1 MNKLELVSPAGSLD
15 QLKAAANAG
24 ADAVYLAYE
33 KYGARAY
40 AENFNIQGLEN
51 AVIFAHSRNIKVYL
65 ALNTLI
71 KEKELNEFLDFVF
84 QLFKKISFNG
94 VIVQDLA
101 VKKILNEIFPE
112 VPIHAST
119 QLNIHNSYSLEFL
132 KNSGFNRVVL
142 AREMTLDEIKEV
154 SLKKLLNIEIFGHGS
169 QCYSYSGQCYFSS
182 FVGDRSGNRGRCPQ
196 PCRMKYD
203 LIQEKSRQLNDLPEK
218 SFNNSKTI
226 EDYYFLSKS
235 DLITIFHLPEI
246 IKAGINALKLEG
258 RMKTPEYVAI
268 ITKIYRKY
276 IDLYYINPNEFKV
289 DEKDIYKLKQI
300 FAREINEGYLKEQFP
315 ENIIS
320 LKKSGS
326 VGNSFGRILK
336 IEPEKSS
343 GKNFVNIYIK
353 SGIGLNKGD
362 ILEIWTKKGNSRIEV
377 DVFELIEG
385 MTDKK
390 NLYKIQINSNSSLN
404 LNDRVF
410 KYFDYEL
417 DREAKSLYLNG
428 ENNIPETVN
437 IKTNFKI
444 ENYYKLK
451 SLIKKYDK
459 KKDYSNNGCKS
470 KQERTIQDHNTGL
483 NKSSI
488 SLFFYDENI
497 NSETILKNLTS
508 IILANQKKYGKDFIN
523 INLCYED
530 CINLFKNNNE
540 EELKKIINIY
550 EHLKNNDINFYLVT
564 PNIAYDKQINIM
576 EKILIKLLNSGFNN
590 FYVSNYGILQLLN
603 KLSCLADFPLNI
615 ILGYNLNLFNSFA
628 VKSILEHLESKIII
642 KEIMLSSELSL
653 QESNEIIAELSKGEK
668 FKNMSVET
676 YFSIFGYGFYPV
688 MTSRVKY
695 NGIIGGIGKD
705 LKNFSLIDR
714 KNYRFKLS
722 QDYLL
727 NTQIF
732 NSKKHCLLFD
742 LKEIIQN
749 RINGFLI
756 DLKFLDEEEIYYV
769 FKSLIEGLIIAE
781 KIKKLKTDE
790 FKSSQGPAQKYE
802 AYILRLSKSP
812 YISDYTKGHLFRE
825 II

>member
-1 MNKLELVSPAGSLD
+1 MDKLELVSPAGSFD

-40 AENFNIQGLEN
+40 AENFNFKGLEN
-51 AVIFAHSRNIKVYL
+51 AINFAHSRNIKAYL

-71 KEKELNEFLDFVF
+71 KEKELNEFLDFIF
-84 QLFKKISFNG
+84 QLFKKINFNG

-101 VKKILNEIFPE
+101 VKKILGEIFPE
-112 VPIHAST
+112 VPVHAST
-119 QLNIHNSYSLEFL
+119 QLNIHNSLSMEFL
-132 KNSGFNRVVL
+132 KNSGFKRVVL
-142 AREMTLDEIKEV
+142 AREMTLDEIKEI
-154 SLKKLLNIEIFGHGS
+154 SLKNILDIEIFGHGS

-203 LIQEKSRQLNDLPEK
+203 LIYEKDGQLNDQPEK
-218 SFNNSKTI
+218 SFHNSKTI
-226 EDYYFLSKS
+226 GDYYFLSKS
-235 DLITIFHLPEI
+235 DLNTIFELPQI

-268 ITKIYRKY
+268 ITKVYRKY
-276 IDLYYINPNEFKV
+276 IDLYYNNPQEFKV

-300 FAREINEGYLKEQFP
+300 FAREINEGYLKDKFP
-315 ENIIS
+315 ENIMS

-326 VGNSFGRILK
+326 VGSSFGRILK

-343 GKNFVNIYIK
+343 GKNLINIYIR
-353 SGIGLNKGD
+353 SNINLNKGD
-362 ILEIWTKKGNSRIEV
+362 ILEIWTKKGNSRLEV
-377 DVFELIEG
+377 DVFELADDKN
-385 MTDKK
+385 DKK
-390 NLYKIQINSNSSLN
+390 NLYKIQTNSNPALN

-417 DREAKSLYLNG
+417 DREAKSLYLSR
-428 ENNIPETVN
+428 EYNIPENIN

-444 ENYYKLK
+444 ENYFKLK
-451 SLIKKYDK
+451 SLLKKPDK
-459 KKDYSNNGCKS
+459 QKDYSNTGYNN
-470 KQERTIQDHNTGL
+470 KQEKPTQDHNISL
-483 NKSSI
+483 SKSSI
-488 SLFFYDENI
+488 SLFFYDEII

-530 CINLFKNNNE
+530 CINLFENNNE
-540 EELKKIINIY
+540 KEIKKIIDIY
-550 EHLKNNDINFYLVT
+550 KNLKKCDSNFYLVT
-564 PNIAYDKQINIM
+564 PNIAYDKQISIL
-576 EKILIKLLNSGFNN
+576 EKILLKLLNSGLNN
-590 FYVSNYGILQLLN
+590 FYVSNPGVLQLLN
-603 KLSCLADFPLNI
+603 KSASLVDFPLNI

-628 VKSILEHLESKIII
+628 INSITEHLDSKIIT
-642 KEIMLSSELSL
+642 KEIILSAELTL
-653 QESNEIIAELSKGEK
+653 QETNEIIVDLSKNEG
-668 FKNMSVET
+668 FKSMFFKT
-676 YFSIFGYGFYPV
+676 RFSIFGYGFYPI
-688 MTSRVKY
+688 MTSRVNY
-695 NGIIGGIGKD
+695 NKIIGSVDKD

-742 LKEIIQN
+742 IKEIVQK

-756 DLKFLDEEEIYYV
+756 DLKFLDEEEIYHV
-769 FKSLIEGLIIAE
+769 FKSFIEGIIIAE
-781 KIKKLKTDE
+781 KINKLKTDE
-790 FKSSQGPAQKYE
+790 FKSRQSLEQKYE
-802 AYILRLSKSP
+802 AFILRLSKSP